1 MNEDPPGTAAEEERN
16 GFHRFPRS
24 GLAVAIGGYLGN
36 CFLIGLLL
44 LALNFGTRW
53 EVLRGLLTAI
63 HWIPVL
69 LAIFLWFLAIVIGRH
84 FRRTY
89 KLDAQGLH
97 YRYGLLW
104 RTHTVIPRNRVQF
117 VDVSRGMLQ
126 QAFELAT
133 LRVHTAG
140 VRSHRVSVH
149 NLDEVEANA
158 LRNELIPPNSK

>member
-1 MNEDPPGTAAEEERN
+1 MNEEPPGITEQDEVN
-16 GFHRFPRS
+16 GFRRFPRS
-24 GLAVAIGGYLGN
+24 ALVVDIGGYLGN
-36 CFLIGLLL
+36 CFLIGVLLL
-44 LALNFGTRW
+44 SLNFGTRW
-53 EVLRGLLTAI
+53 NLLGELMAAI
-63 HWIPVL
+63 HWTPVL
-69 LAIFLWFLAIVIGRH
+69 LGLFFLLLAVVIGRH

-89 KLDAQGLH
+89 KLDARGLH

-158 LRNELIPPNSK
+158 LRDALIPAEL